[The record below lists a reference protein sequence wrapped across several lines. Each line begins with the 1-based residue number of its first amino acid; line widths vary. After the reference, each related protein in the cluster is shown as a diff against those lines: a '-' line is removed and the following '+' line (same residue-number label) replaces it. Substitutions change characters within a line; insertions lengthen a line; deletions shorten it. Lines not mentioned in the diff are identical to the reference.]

1 MIISGMLGLGDNIYQ
16 RAFVRELQGPVH
28 LTTSWP
34 ELYQGIPGIHFVKPI
49 TRLRTQAKNIH
60 RNPAKWVT
68 PPRGPITK
76 VSYGAHGMI
85 PGMKLVFRVE
95 PQVFDLPDFG
105 SSPVD
110 GKYVVVR
117 PNTTRAEWIAESRS
131 PLPEYVAKAAAVMK
145 AKGYTVVSVADL
157 EDGKE
162 WLSGEP
168 PQADICYHRGEL
180 GIKELMALVQGA
192 VAVIGG
198 IGWILPA
205 AVAYGTPAWI
215 ICGGWGMFN
224 APEKLVAPPMDTSKL
239 TWAVPD
245 NLCMCSTNNHKCD
258 KRISDYD
265 AKLAKWTNKFPSL
278 VG

>member
-1 MIISGMLGLGDNIYQ
+1 MIIQGMYGLGDNIVQ
-16 RAFVRELQGPVH
+16 RTFIREMPKPVY
-28 LTTSWP
+28 LTTPWP
-34 ELYQGIPGIHFVKPI
+34 ELYSDLPGINFVKPI
-49 TRLRTQAKNIH
+49 TRLRTQSKNLQ
-60 RNPAKWVT
+60 RNPVAWMT

-85 PGMKLVFRVE
+85 PGMQRVFKVR
-95 PQVFDLPDFG
+95 PKVFDLPDFG
-105 SSPVD
+105 TSPVN
-110 GKYVVVR
+110 GKYIVVR
-117 PNTTRAEWIAESRS
+117 PATIRAEWLAESRN
-131 PLPEYVAKAAAVMK
+131 PLPEYIAQAAAAMR
-145 AKGYTVVSVADL
+145 AKGYKIVSVADL
-157 EDGKE
+157 EPGKE
-162 WLSGEP
+162 WAVEPMPEYDIAYHSGELDVK
-168 PQADICYHRGEL
+168 Q
-180 GIKELMALVQGA
+180 LMALVQGA
-192 VAVIGG
+192 AAVIGG
-198 IGWILPA
+198 IGWLLPA